1 MDSWMDDRVDA
12 KVWTRS
18 GWMSRTL
25 DETMSTNKS
34 FAQIFDM
41 CFGDGY
47 HKNHFGS
54 IHTRTHTNS
63 IAYTYQCI
71 VECDSRV
78 QPSNTLTHTR
88 IYNTFI
94 EWTQKRIT
102 RVKTRQI
109 QFVRWIE
116 SQRVW
121 YSYVACVR
129 KYLQCKDSI
138 TMRIVHYKCDGGGG
152 DIDHGLVLRMADGDG
167 DFHFVDLNHID
178 TVHTHTRIITTT
190 KKQT

>member
-78 QPSNTLTHTR
+78 QPSNTLTHTH

-94 EWTQKRIT
+94 E
-102 RVKTRQI
+102 
-109 QFVRWIE
+109 
-116 SQRVW
+116 
-121 YSYVACVR
+121 
-129 KYLQCKDSI
+129 
-138 TMRIVHYKCDGGGG
+138 
-152 DIDHGLVLRMADGDG
+152 
-167 DFHFVDLNHID
+167 
-178 TVHTHTRIITTT
+178 
-190 KKQT
+190 